1 MVPDF
6 KRSYTL
12 SATVRLSPIED
23 EFLSEKD
30 GKCCAASEENQFPEL
45 IPSFI
50 ALSLLAY
57 LMEHVQKPVCD

>member
-1 MVPDF
+1 
-6 KRSYTL
+6 
-12 SATVRLSPIED
+12 LSPIED